1 MFDLFPVTRKAI
13 ALMALF
19 LSFIF
24 TSNIH
29 VYAQEIGMESL
40 PTGED
45 AIATG
50 RSIYRAECQMCH
62 QMRQRTV
69 GPPLENV
76 LTRRPIPWLM
86 AFIRNSQQLIQSGDE
101 AAVQIFIEY
110 NRTPMPS
117 FQFLS
122 DDEILSILAYINMES
137 EAAPPPV
144 AAEPGVIAEPTVGV
158 PGEYVNIILI
168 GILVVLVL
176 ILIVLAMII
185 STLTKYLNQRGDMV
199 VQEKKP
205 GPGLKKFITSL
216 PFIGIVTFVFV
227 AIITK
232 VVIDQLYLVGVQEG
246 YAPTQ
251 PVWFSHQVHAGT
263 YQIDCNYC
271 HTGAQVSASAGIP
284 SVNVCMNCHDPERGG
299 IVTGEVYGE
308 TELAKVINAFQNNE
322 PIQWIR
328 VHNLPDLS
336 YFNHA
341 QHVTV
346 GDVDCQTCHG
356 PIEEMDVVRQHAS
369 LTMGWCI
376 DCHRTTPLN
385 VQGNEYYDKLVE
397 MHEQLGRGTML
408 VQDIGGTE
416 CSKCHY

>member
-1 MFDLFPVTRKAI
+1 MFDLFPAARK
-13 ALMALF
+13 LMAFMAFF
-19 LSFIF
+19 LLCHFVSI
-24 TSNIH
+24 IQLH
-29 VYAQEIGMESL
+29 AQEIGLESL
-40 PTGED
+40 PTEEE

-50 RSIYRAECQMCH
+50 RSLFRSECQMCH
-62 QMRQRTV
+62 QMRQRSV
-69 GPPLENV
+69 GPALENV
-76 LTRRPIPWLM
+76 TEKRTIPWLM

-101 AAVQIFIEY
+101 DAVQIFNEY
-110 NRTPMPS
+110 NRTPMPP
-117 FQFLS
+117 FQFFS
-122 DDEILSILAYINMES
+122 DDEILAILGYIHLES
-137 EAAPPPV
+137 QIAPPAV
-144 AAEPGVIAEPTVGV
+144 VDPGVVADPTVGV
-158 PGEYVNIILI
+158 ASEYVNIILI

-185 STLTKYLNQRGDMV
+185 STLTKYLHQRGDI
-199 VQEKKP
+199 VQEEKKP
-205 GPGLKKFITSL
+205 EVKKFITSM
-216 PFIGIVTFVFV
+216 PFIGIVTFIFV

-232 VVIDQLYLVGVQEG
+232 VLIDQLYLVGVQEG

-284 SVNVCMNCHDPERGG
+284 SVNICMNCHDPARGG
-299 IVTGEVYGE
+299 IITGTITGEA
-308 TELAKVINAFQNNE
+308 ELAKVINAFQNNE

-346 GDVDCQTCHG
+346 GDVDCLTCHG

-385 VQGNEYYDKLVE
+385 VQGNQYYDQLVE
-397 MHEQLGRGTML
+397 MHEQLGRGALL